1 LHPIQCSWIAG
12 KACSYRNGRTSE
24 SQAKP
29 APTQRHST
37 IVKRIVKRT
46 APRQAAGN
54 WSQREIKAMLYLI
67 LSLLIFS
74 GIAGLLALIIE
85 VAGSFLADYG
95 EVHILINQEKDI
107 DVKGGSPLLST

>member
-1 LHPIQCSWIAG
+1 
-12 KACSYRNGRTSE
+12 
-24 SQAKP
+24 
-29 APTQRHST
+29 
-37 IVKRIVKRT
+37 
-46 APRQAAGN
+46 
-54 WSQREIKAMLYLI
+54 MLYLI